1 MLMVTKLS
9 NPTVACPV
17 TVCTRPGL
25 EERSVQR
32 RRRIVSH
39 RAANYTEAEQ
49 WDLRFW
55 QSQTAEQRLAALGAI
70 QEDVRK
76 VEQARESRP

>member
-1 MLMVTKLS
+1 MAIKMSDPAVTR
-9 NPTVACPV
+9 PV
-17 TVCTRPGL
+17 PVCARPGL
-25 EERSVQR
+25 EERSAQR
-32 RRRIVSH
+32 RRRIISH

-70 QEDVRK
+70 REDVRK
-76 VEQARESRP
+76 VEQARESPL

>member
-1 MLMVTKLS
+1 MAMKMS
-9 NPTVACPV
+9 NPTATCPV
-17 TVCTRPGL
+17 TVYMRPGL
-25 EERSVQR
+25 EERSAQR

-70 QEDVRK
+70 REDVRK
-76 VEQARESRP
+76 VKQARESLP